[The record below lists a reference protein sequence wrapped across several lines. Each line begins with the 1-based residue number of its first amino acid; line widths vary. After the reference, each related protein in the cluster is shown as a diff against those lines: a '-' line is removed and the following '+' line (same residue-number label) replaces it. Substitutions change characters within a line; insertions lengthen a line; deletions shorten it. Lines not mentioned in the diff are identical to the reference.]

1 MTGPGYAIRR
11 PRSFALIASGCGYVA
26 CENGTQAS
34 ELHQS
39 LVVIAIIAILI
50 ALLFPA
56 LIEDLLE
63 EIGKLEQ
70 PYKLILGST
79 EPKTGMLIGGIQSLL
94 QASVC
99 LGQVHNERG

>member
-1 MTGPGYAIRR
+1 MPGPGYDIRR

-99 LGQVHNERG
+99 LGQAHNERG

>member
-1 MTGPGYAIRR
+1 MPGPGYDIRR

-39 LVVIAIIAILI
+39 LVGIAIIAILI

-99 LGQVHNERG
+99 LGQAHNERG

>member
-1 MTGPGYAIRR
+1 M
-11 PRSFALIASGCGYVA
+11 IASGCGYVA